1 MFDRGGEAM
10 SDVLLSFE
18 KQLIVMGSVIFSIL
32 AGFIIGWKARGSHN
46 IRQTNGGN
54 K

>member
-32 AGFIIGWKARGSHN
+32 AGFIIGWKARGSYN
-46 IRQTNGGN
+46 ISNTPGER